1 LEPRLN
7 IVTLGV
13 KNLDRAVRFYK
24 DSLGWPMSSISG
36 GDFAIFKMSTGT
48 ALALY
53 PRHLLAM
60 DACVE
65 DIVGFGG
72 ITLAQNVSSKEE
84 VDRALSQA
92 VLAGGTL
99 LKTAC
104 DTEWGG
110 YSGYFADPDGHPW
123 EVAWAPLFKLQ
134 QGKLVLPDLRSTL
147 YES

>member
-1 LEPRLN
+1 MGRSQKVEPRIN

-13 KNLDRAVRFYK
+13 KNSDRAVGFYR
-24 DSLGWPMSSISG
+24 DGLGWPLSSISG
-36 GDFAIFKMSTGT
+36 GDFAIFKISTGT

-53 PRHLLAM
+53 PRQLLAN

-65 DIVGFGG
+65 DLGGFGG

-92 VLAGGTL
+92 VLAGGIL
-99 LKTAC
+99 LKAAH

-134 QGKLVLPDLRSTL
+134 QGKLVLPD
-147 YES
+147 

>member
-1 LEPRLN
+1 LEPRIN

-13 KNLDRAVRFYK
+13 KNIQRAIQFYR
-24 DSLGWPMSSISG
+24 DGLGWPLSSISG
-36 GDFAIFKMSTGT
+36 GDFAIFKISTGT

-53 PRHLLAM
+53 PRHLLTK

-65 DIVGFGG
+65 DYGGYGG

-84 VDRALSQA
+84 VDKALSQA

-99 LKTAC
+99 LKAAGN
-104 DTEWGG
+104 TEWGG

-123 EVAWAPLFKLQ
+123 EVAWAPIFELR
-134 QGKLVLPDLRSTL
+134 QGKLILPD
-147 YES
+147 

>member
-1 LEPRLN
+1 MEPRLN

-13 KNLDRAVRFYK
+13 KNLDRAVHFYK
-24 DSLGWPMSSISG
+24 DGLGWPLSSISS
-36 GDFAIFKMSTGT
+36 GDYAIFKMSTGT

-53 PRHLLAM
+53 PRHLLAK

-65 DIVGFGG
+65 DGGGFGG

-84 VDRALSQA
+84 VDRVLSQA
-92 VLAGGTL
+92 VLAGGTI
-99 LKTAC
+99 LKEAC

-123 EVAWAPLFKLQ
+123 EVAWAQLLELQ
-134 QGKLVLPDLRSTL
+134 QGKLVLPD
-147 YES
+147 

>member
-1 LEPRLN
+1 MEPRLN

-13 KNLDRAVRFYK
+13 NNLDRAVNFYK
-24 DSLGWPMSSISG
+24 EGLGWPLSSISG
-36 GDFAIFKMSTGT
+36 GDFAIFKICTGT

-65 DIVGFGG
+65 DLGGFGG
-72 ITLAQNVSSKEE
+72 ITLAQNVLSKEE
-84 VDRALSQA
+84 VDGALSQA

-99 LKTAC
+99 LKAARNI
-104 DTEWGG
+104 EWGG

-123 EVAWAPLFKLQ
+123 EVAWSPLLELR
-134 QGKLVLPDLRSTL
+134 QGKLVLPD
-147 YES
+147 

>member
-1 LEPRLN
+1 MEPRLN

-13 KNLDRAVRFYK
+13 KNLERAIHFYK
-24 DSLGWPMSSISG
+24 DGLGWPLSSISG
-36 GDFAIFKMSTGT
+36 GDFAIFKLSTGT
-48 ALALY
+48 ALALF
-53 PRHLLAM
+53 PRRLLAR

-65 DIVGFGG
+65 DEDLGGFGG
-72 ITLAQNVSSKEE
+72 ITLAQNVLSKEE

-99 LKTAC
+99 LKAAR

-123 EVAWAPLFKLQ
+123 EVAWAPVFELR
-134 QGKLVLPDLRSTL
+134 QGKLVLPD
-147 YES
+147 

>member
-1 LEPRLN
+1 MQPRLN

-13 KNLDRAVRFYK
+13 NDIERAVRFYR
-24 DSLGWPMSSISG
+24 DGLGWPLSSISG
-36 GDFAIFKMSTGT
+36 GDFAIFKISTGT

-53 PRHLLAM
+53 PRDLLAK

-65 DIVGFGG
+65 DLGGFGG

-84 VDRALSQA
+84 VDEALSQA
-92 VLAGGTL
+92 VKAGGAL
-99 LKTAC
+99 LKAAG

-123 EVAWAPLFKLQ
+123 EVAYNPLIELR
-134 QGKLVLPDLRSTL
+134 QGQLALPD
-147 YES
+147 

>member
-1 LEPRLN
+1 
-7 IVTLGV
+7 
-13 KNLDRAVRFYK
+13 
-24 DSLGWPMSSISG
+24 
-36 GDFAIFKMSTGT
+36 
-48 ALALY
+48 
-53 PRHLLAM
+53 LLAR

-65 DIVGFGG
+65 DLGGFGG

-99 LKTAC
+99 LKTAR

-123 EVAWAPLFKLQ
+123 EVAWSPLLELR
-134 QGKLVLPDLRSTL
+134 QGKLVLPD
-147 YES
+147 

>member
-1 LEPRLN
+1 MEPRLN

-13 KNLDRAVRFYK
+13 KNLDRSVHFYR
-24 DSLGWPMSSISG
+24 DGLGWPLSSISG

-53 PRHLLAM
+53 PRQMLAK

-65 DIVGFGG
+65 DSLGFAG
-72 ITLAQNVSSKEE
+72 ITLAQNISSKEE
-84 VDRALSQA
+84 VDMALSQA
-92 VLAGGTL
+92 VEAGGTL
-99 LKTAC
+99 LKAAS

-123 EVAWAPLFKLQ
+123 EVAWAPILELR
-134 QGKLVLPDLRSTL
+134 QGKLVLPD
-147 YES
+147 

>member
-1 LEPRLN
+1 LEPCLN

-13 KNLDRAVRFYK
+13 KNIERAVQFYR
-24 DSLGWPMSSISG
+24 DGLGWPLSSISG
-36 GDFAIFKMSTGT
+36 GDFAIFKISTGT

-53 PRHLLAM
+53 PRNLLAK

-65 DIVGFGG
+65 DLGGYGG

-84 VDRALSQA
+84 VDKALSQA

-99 LKTAC
+99 LKAAGN
-104 DTEWGG
+104 TEWGG

-123 EVAWAPLFKLQ
+123 EVAWAPIFELR
-134 QGKLVLPDLRSTL
+134 QGKLILPD
-147 YES
+147 